1 MSKNEWKILQK
12 TTAFKNKFREIEDW
26 LVQNHQGKKAN
37 YFIRKGNDVAVVF
50 AITEDQQVL
59 ILRQFFVSSMK
70 RFVTLVAGMVPTGT
84 DPLEIAKVELREEA
98 GCEAKEWIELGSSL
112 RGKWSTGELY
122 FYIARGVE
130 KKFSQDLEEAEDIDV
145 EFISLADFKKILK
158 NFKLQDATSVAGA
171 YKALDYLGEL

>member
-1 MSKNEWKILQK
+1 
-12 TTAFKNKFREIEDW
+12 
-26 LVQNHQGKKAN
+26 
-37 YFIRKGNDVAVVF
+37 
-50 AITEDQQVL
+50 
-59 ILRQFFVSSMK
+59 MK

-84 DPLEIAKVELREEA
+84 DPLEIAKVELREEG
-98 GCEAKEWIELGSSL
+98 GCETKEWIELGSSL